1 MAAPSFSYGFSEQA
15 INSYFGSANITYKN
29 YLNLTVTGR
38 QDEFSTLAK
47 GSNTLFYPSAGLSFV
62 LSDAF
67 KLPEAIS
74 FGKVRTSWAQVGG
87 GAPSPYL
94 LGLTYGLVGAGHL
107 GANLGQVNNGSIP
120 NGALQPYT
128 SSEIE
133 FGADFRFF
141 QNRFGLD
148 VAYYERTTTNDILS
162 TGISATSGFG
172 STIVNIGELKNKGIE
187 LLLNAVVVQS
197 KDFKWDVSFNYTNNI
212 SEVLNLGNNAKGE
225 PIKAINLEE
234 SRLRLGERI
243 QHIVGRPLGYIIGF
257 KHKTTASGV
266 KIYDKD
272 GYPVRSAAAEQI
284 ALGRH
289 PISGGFN
296 NTFKYKNW
304 KLDMLVDFRQGGS
317 IVSATNYFAYAY
329 GRGKETLEGRDG
341 LTILGADELGN
352 SKTWNIPKEN
362 VDNYYSRFGQ
372 ITENIVYDASFGKL
386 RQLALSYAV
395 PAKFLAKSKFENL
408 TFSLVGRNLALLWS
422 NVPNIDPES
431 GYTSAGNA
439 QGLEYFAMPQTRSFG
454 FNLSVNF

>member
-1 MAAPSFSYGFSEQA
+1 M
-15 INSYFGSANITYKN
+15 
-29 YLNLTVTGR
+29 
-38 QDEFSTLAK
+38 
-47 GSNTLFYPSAGLSFV
+47 
-62 LSDAF
+62 
-67 KLPEAIS
+67 
-74 FGKVRTSWAQVGG
+74 
-87 GAPSPYL
+87 
-94 LGLTYGLVGAGHL
+94 
-107 GANLGQVNNGSIP
+107 
-120 NGALQPYT
+120 
-128 SSEIE
+128 
-133 FGADFRFF
+133 
-141 QNRFGLD
+141 
-148 VAYYERTTTNDILS
+148 
-162 TGISATSGFG
+162 
-172 STIVNIGELKNKGIE
+172 
-187 LLLNAVVVQS
+187 
-197 KDFKWDVSFNYTNNI
+197 
-212 SEVLNLGNNAKGE
+212 
-225 PIKAINLEE
+225 
-234 SRLRLGERI
+234 
-243 QHIVGRPLGYIIGF
+243 GYIIGF

-272 GYPVRSAAAEQI
+272 GYPIRSAAAEQI

-341 LTILGADELGN
+341 LTILGADESGN

-362 VDNYYSRFGQ
+362 VDNYYSRLGQ